1 MITRHVRDRRRDG
14 AASALEFFG
23 DNAGARSWYVPS
35 GDTVT
40 RIIIGKSSGK
50 LLGKS
55 RKGVPRGRKK
65 FRKIYL
71 NHRNTCQHATKVIG
85 APTFFPERGGDTRV
99 TEIKRAGILPCVW
112 VLAFVRF
119 KTLARRTVS

>member
-1 MITRHVRDRRRDG
+1 MVEPPREERRRLTESDLPRPEITRLVRDRRRG
-14 AASALEFFG
+14 RAVSALEFFG

-55 RKGVPRGRKK
+55 RNGASSGRGI
-65 FRKIYL
+65 FRK
-71 NHRNTCQHATKVIG
+71 
-85 APTFFPERGGDTRV
+85 
-99 TEIKRAGILPCVW
+99 
-112 VLAFVRF
+112 
-119 KTLARRTVS
+119 